1 MTLINCEINPILTW
15 SPNCV
20 ITGAT
25 VATKFTIANK
35 KHNIPVV
42 TSSSQDNA
50 KLLQQ
55 FKS

>member
-1 MTLINCEINPILTW
+1 MTLINCEISPILTW

-35 KHNIPVV
+35 KHYIPVV
-42 TSSSQDNA
+42 TLSSQDNA